1 MSDHYLVKE
10 EHCLAI
16 FNSTHRVLKAE
27 GILKSQG
34 LAILLIPAPRA
45 LQSDCGLALRFD
57 RQALAAITKILND
70 NDLLPAYFCHL
81 QDGEYRRHQKEHADD
96 HH

>member
-10 EHCLAI
+10 GHCLAV

-27 GILKSQG
+27 RLLKDQG
-34 LAILLIPAPRA
+34 LEILLIPAPRA
-45 LQSDCGLALRFD
+45 LQTDCGLAVRFD
-57 RQALAAITKILND
+57 RQLLQTITKILKD
-70 NDLLPAYFCHL
+70 HDLQPAYVCHL
-81 QDGEYRRHQKEHADD
+81 QDGQYVRHTEEDSND

>member
-10 EHCLAI
+10 GHCLAV

-27 GILKSQG
+27 GLLKDLG
-34 LAILLIPAPRA
+34 LEILLIPAPRA
-45 LQSDCGLALRFD
+45 LQTDCGLALRFD
-57 RQALAAITKILND
+57 QQSLATITATLND
-70 NDLLPAYFCHL
+70 HDLMPAYICHL
-81 QDGEYRRHQKEHADD
+81 QDGQYIRHQQENTDD

>member
-10 EHCLAI
+10 GHCLAV

-27 GILKSQG
+27 GLLKDRG
-34 LAILLIPAPRA
+34 LDILLIPAPRA
-45 LQSDCGLALRFD
+45 LQTDCGLALRFD
-57 RQALAAITKILND
+57 RQFLATIIASLND
-70 NDLLPAYFCHL
+70 HDLLPAYICHL
-81 QDGEYRRHQKEHADD
+81 QDGQYIRHQEEHTDD

>member
-10 EHCLAI
+10 GHCLAV

-27 GILKSQG
+27 GLLKNLG
-34 LAILLIPAPRA
+34 FEILLIPAPRA
-45 LQSDCGLALRFD
+45 LQTDCGLALRFD
-57 RQALAAITKILND
+57 QQFLGAITVILKD
-70 NDLLPAYFCHL
+70 HDLLPAYISRL
-81 QDGEYRRHQKEHADD
+81 QDGQYVHNHEEDSDD

>member
-10 EHCLAI
+10 GHCLAV

-27 GILKSQG
+27 RLLKDQG
-34 LAILLIPAPRA
+34 LEILLIPAPRA
-45 LQSDCGLALRFD
+45 LQTDCGLALRFD
-57 RQALAAITKILND
+57 RHLLEAITTILKD
-70 NDLLPAYFCHL
+70 HDLLPAYSCHL
-81 QDGEYRRHQKEHADD
+81 QGGQYIRHQEEETND